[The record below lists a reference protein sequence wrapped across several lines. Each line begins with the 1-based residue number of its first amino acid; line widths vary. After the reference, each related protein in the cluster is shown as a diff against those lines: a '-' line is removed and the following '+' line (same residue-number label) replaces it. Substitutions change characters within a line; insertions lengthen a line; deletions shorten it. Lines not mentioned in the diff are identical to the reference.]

1 MCLRK
6 FLIVFLT
13 HIVWIEVQCLYN
25 FRNIGIVCV
34 HIGVVCV
41 HIGVVCVHS
50 GVEYVRN
57 LKKKTNYFSSASF
70 FTFVFLVFILG
81 ENIDLSLWLFSID
94 VYAGKIWSKYIPK
107 SKFKT
112 NSWAQNLRQGIII
125 KTSFGIWVSRMGLG
139 SFVDFNIFVMKNYF
153 ILFLHILHFYIS

>member
-25 FRNIGIVCV
+25 FRNIGVVCV

-57 LKKKTNYFSSASF
+57 LKKKQIIFPALPFLLSYFWFSS
-70 FTFVFLVFILG
+70 
-81 ENIDLSLWLFSID
+81 
-94 VYAGKIWSKYIPK
+94 
-107 SKFKT
+107 
-112 NSWAQNLRQGIII
+112 
-125 KTSFGIWVSRMGLG
+125 
-139 SFVDFNIFVMKNYF
+139 
-153 ILFLHILHFYIS
+153 